1 MKGPHVCLRFFVL
14 AALCAVVLI
23 IAPAWAE
30 LTSEQFGQELKTAL
44 EKNDLKKIQQLVAEN
59 PKAAGVVEE
68 LERSAAR
75 TTGPEAD
82 RMRAYAQ
89 QIREALAKTEEERTA
104 QQSRTRQNAPTLVT
118 TKEMIEDPSRIRIT
132 VNFATNQADILPQYR
147 AQLDELGKALQ
158 QMAGL
163 SFEIGG
169 HTDQRGSEDH
179 NMRLS
184 ERRSESVRRYLIDR
198 FGIASNRLIARGYGE
213 STLLDPRDTPDAWDR
228 NRRVEVVSLG
238 SDKAEPLITIDSGGH
253 KSEVSKVFF
262 TSDNRYIV
270 SAGDKEI
277 RVWHLA
283 SGRTERRIL
292 GSKGQGREGEIR
304 DMALSP
310 DGKILAVGGI
320 FAPVGADFE
329 KVLNAGIN
337 MGVIRLYDFAS
348 GTMVGVLKGHT
359 SPVKCA
365 CLLAGRKT
373 LGLDSVGFVY
383 TALGSE
389 TTSYASGIGR

>member
-1 MKGPHVCLRFFVL
+1 
-14 AALCAVVLI
+14 
-23 IAPAWAE
+23 
-30 LTSEQFGQELKTAL
+30 
-44 EKNDLKKIQQLVAEN
+44 
-59 PKAAGVVEE
+59 
-68 LERSAAR
+68 
-75 TTGPEAD
+75 
-82 RMRAYAQ
+82 
-89 QIREALAKTEEERTA
+89 
-104 QQSRTRQNAPTLVT
+104 
-118 TKEMIEDPSRIRIT
+118 MIEDPSRIRIT

-147 AQLDELGKALQ
+147 AQLDELGKAIQ

-169 HTDQRGSEDH
+169 HTDQRGPEDH

-198 FGIASNRLIARGYGE
+198 FSIAGNRLIARGYGE
-213 STLLDPRDTPDAWDR
+213 STPLDPRDTLDAWDR

-238 SDKAEPLITIDSGGH
+238 SYKAEPLITIDSGGH
-253 KSEVSKVFF
+253 KSGISKVFF
-262 TSDNRYIV
+262 TSDNRYLV

-329 KVLNAGIN
+329 EVLNAGIN
-337 MGVIRLYDFAS
+337 MGVIRLYDFVS

-359 SPVKCA
+359 SPVNA
-365 CLLAGRKT
+365 LAFSPDGRLLASIAWDLSIRVWDLKQRRT
-373 LGLDSVGFVY
+373 LQVLGDTESGVTTIQGMSARIAFSPDGQRLASVS
-383 TALGSE
+383 ALFLGDKIDLQP
-389 TTSYASGIGR
+389 G